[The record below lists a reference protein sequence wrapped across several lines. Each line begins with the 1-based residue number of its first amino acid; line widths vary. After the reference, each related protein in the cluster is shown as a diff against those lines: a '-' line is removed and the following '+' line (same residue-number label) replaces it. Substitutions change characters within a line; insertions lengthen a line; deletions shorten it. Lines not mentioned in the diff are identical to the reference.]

1 VVTEYIQ
8 LEVDVSKPQ
17 ATTGDLKGA
26 RRPQASCLQLPEEV
40 LSGLW

>member
-17 ATTGDLKGA
+17 ATTGDLKW
-26 RRPQASCLQLPEEV
+26 C
-40 LSGLW
+40 